1 LAENVS
7 RTPVKI
13 VVEGVGE
20 AKGEFVRILAP
31 LTVGSILGKLPLEG
45 RAHVRGGGLSMIL
58 GIRRGAEK
66 AVATVKA
73 GDIAYW
79 PMQDSL
85 VIYFQD
91 SKPYSPV
98 NKVGTVS
105 ENIELFQGLKSGARI
120 RIEKI

>member
-1 LAENVS
+1 MKL
-7 RTPVKI
+7 

-20 AKGEFVRILAP
+20 AKGEFVRIFAP
-31 LTVGSILGKLPLEG
+31 LTVGAILGKLPLKG

-66 AVATVKA
+66 AVGSVKA

-79 PMQDSL
+79 PMQDSI
-85 VIYFQD
+85 VVYFQD
-91 SKPYSPV
+91 SKPYGPV

-105 ENIELFQGLKSGARI
+105 ENLELFQGLKGGARI

>member
-1 LAENVS
+1 MAESTS
-7 RTPVKI
+7 RTPVRI
-13 VVEGVGE
+13 VVEGTGE
-20 AKGEFVRILAP
+20 AEGELVRILAP
-31 LTVGSILGKLPLEG
+31 LTVGAILGKLPLKV

-66 AVATVKA
+66 AVRSVKA

-85 VIYFQD
+85 IIYFQD
-91 SKPYSPV
+91 TKSYGPV

-105 ENIELFQGLKSGARI
+105 ENLELFQGLKSGARI

>member
-1 LAENVS
+1 MAESAS

-20 AKGEFVRILAP
+20 AKGEIVRILAP
-31 LTVGSILGKLPLEG
+31 LTVAAILGRLPLRG
-45 RAHVRGGGLSMIL
+45 RAHVRGGGLSMIM

-66 AVATVKA
+66 AVSSVKA

-85 VIYFQD
+85 VVYFQD
-91 SKPYSPV
+91 SKPYGPV
-98 NKVGTVS
+98 NRVGTIT
-105 ENIELFQGLKSGARI
+105 ENLELFQGLKGGARL

>member
-1 LAENVS
+1 MAERVS
-7 RTPVKI
+7 RTPVKL

-20 AKGEFVRILAP
+20 AKGEFVRVLAP
-31 LTVGSILGKLPLEG
+31 LTVGAILGKLPLKG

-66 AVATVKA
+66 AVGSVKA

-85 VIYFQD
+85 VVYFQD
-91 SKPYSPV
+91 SKPYGPV

-105 ENIELFQGLKSGARI
+105 ENLELFQDIKGRARI

>member
-1 LAENVS
+1 MAESIS
-7 RTPVKI
+7 RTPIKI

-20 AKGEFVRILAP
+20 AKGELVRILAP
-31 LTVGSILGKLPLEG
+31 LTVGTILSKLPLKG

-66 AVATVKA
+66 AVNSVKA

-79 PMQDSL
+79 PMQDSI
-85 VIYFQD
+85 VVYFQD
-91 SKPYSPV
+91 SKPYGPV
-98 NKVGTVS
+98 NKLGTVS
-105 ENIELFQGLKSGARI
+105 ENLELFQGLKGGARI

>member
-1 LAENVS
+1 
-7 RTPVKI
+7 VKL

-20 AKGEFVRILAP
+20 AKGELVRVLAP
-31 LTVGSILGKLPLEG
+31 LTVGAILGKLPLKG

-66 AVATVKA
+66 AVGSVKA

-85 VIYFQD
+85 VVYFQD
-91 SKPYSPV
+91 SKPFGPV

-105 ENIELFQGLKSGARI
+105 ENLELFQGLQGGTRI

>member
-1 LAENVS
+1 V
-7 RTPVKI
+7 RI

-20 AKGEFVRILAP
+20 AKGELVRVLAP
-31 LTVGSILGKLPLEG
+31 LTVGAILSLIPLRG

-66 AVATVKA
+66 AVGSVKA
-73 GDIAYW
+73 GDIVYW

-85 VIYFQD
+85 IVYFQD
-91 SKPYSPV
+91 SKPYGPV
-98 NKVGTVS
+98 NKVGTIS
-105 ENIELFQGLKSGARI
+105 ENLELFQNLKSGVRI

>member
-1 LAENVS
+1 MAESIS

-20 AKGEFVRILAP
+20 ARGEFVRILAP
-31 LTVGSILGKLPLEG
+31 LTVAAILGKLPLKG

-66 AVATVKA
+66 AVRSVKA
-73 GDIAYW
+73 GEIAYW

-85 VIYFQD
+85 VVYFQD
-91 SKPYSPV
+91 SKPYGPV
-98 NKVGTVS
+98 NRVGKVS
-105 ENIELFQGLKSGARI
+105 ENIELFQDLKGGARI
-120 RIEKI
+120 RIEKL

>member
-1 LAENVS
+1 MAERAS
-7 RTPVKI
+7 RTPVKL

-20 AKGEFVRILAP
+20 AKGELVRILAP
-31 LTVGSILGKLPLEG
+31 LTVGAILGKLPLKG

-66 AVATVKA
+66 AVRSVQA
-73 GDIAYW
+73 GDIVYW

-85 VIYFQD
+85 VVYFQN
-91 SKPYSPV
+91 SKPYGPV
-98 NKVGTVS
+98 NKVGNVS
-105 ENIELFQGLKSGARI
+105 ENLEIFQDLKMGARI